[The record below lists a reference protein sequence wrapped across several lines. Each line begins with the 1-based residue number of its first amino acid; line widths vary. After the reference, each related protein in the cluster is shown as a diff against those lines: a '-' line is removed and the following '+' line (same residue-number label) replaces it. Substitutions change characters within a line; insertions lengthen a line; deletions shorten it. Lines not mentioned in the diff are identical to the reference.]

1 MPESQVSS
9 AGAAPAAA
17 PGLFT
22 AHGSITLGPL
32 PLAAGAARW
41 RVMVAT
47 TCPPGCTPGR
57 AGGGVQAGTA
67 PAGVISSPPLG
78 RRYGHGRGGQ
88 RLPET

>member
-47 TCPPGCTPGR
+47 TCPAGR
-57 AGGGVQAGTA
+57 AGGGVRR
-67 PAGVISSPPLG
+67 PG
-78 RRYGHGRGGQ
+78 RRRPQ
-88 RLPET
+88 